1 MEHGGDIY
9 GNKNIELDFSVNL
22 SPIGPPRE
30 VVQEIRSISGD
41 GLQKLIMSYPDPA
54 YRELRGALAR
64 KLEIP
69 GEWIV
74 CGNGASELLMAAA
87 QAVCPGRAMIPVPTY
102 QGYERV
108 LEAAGAEIL
117 FYELTREQGFALT
130 GEFMESEEGIRRLAE
145 TRAET
150 GWNSESGVE
159 SESEPA
165 AEAAV
170 KSESGAM
177 LFLCNPNNPSGKCIE
192 PALLKEIAQYCKG
205 NRIFLVVD
213 ECYLELLEDAWS
225 RTMRHSLTENPYL
238 IIVGAFTKTYAMPG
252 IRLGYLLTSNS
263 ELRGKVRL
271 RQPEWSISMTAQRA
285 GIAALGASHYLSEA
299 RQAVQ
304 AEREYVCRELREL
317 GMDVMEGEAPFVMFR
332 SEKELYEPLKEKG
345 ILIRRCDGIRGVR
358 GGSED
363 GYYYRIGLRRH
374 EDNRRL
380 MEEIGDLLR

>member
-54 YRELRGALAR
+54 YRELRGVLAR

-87 QAVCPGRAMIPVPTY
+87 LAVCPGRAMIPVPTY

-117 FYELTREQGFALT
+117 FYELTGEQGFALT
-130 GEFMESEEGIRRLAE
+130 GEFMESAEGIRRLAE
-145 TRAET
+145 IGAGTDL
-150 GWNSESGVE
+150 
-159 SESEPA
+159 
-165 AEAAV
+165 
-170 KSESGAM
+170 ESGAM

-225 RTMRHSLTENPYL
+225 RTMRHSLAENPYL

-271 RQPEWSISMTAQRA
+271 QQPEWSISMTAQRA

-299 RQAVQ
+299 RRAVQ

-332 SEKELYEPLKEKG
+332 SEKELYEPLNEKG

-358 GGSED
+358 GGSEG
-363 GYYYRIGLRRH
+363 GYYYRIGLRSH

-380 MEEIGDLLR
+380 MKEISTLLR

>member
-1 MEHGGDIY
+1 LEHGGDIY

-30 VVQEIRSISGD
+30 VVQEIRSISGVE
-41 GLQKLIMSYPDPA
+41 LQKLIMSYPDPS
-54 YRELRGALAR
+54 YRELRHALGR
-64 KLEIP
+64 KLESP
-69 GEWIV
+69 EEWIV

-87 QAVCPGRAMIPVPTY
+87 QAVRPGRAMIPVPTY

-130 GEFMESEEGIRRLAE
+130 GEFMESAEGIRRLAE
-145 TRAET
+145 IGAGTDL
-150 GWNSESGVE
+150 
-159 SESEPA
+159 
-165 AEAAV
+165 
-170 KSESGAM
+170 ESGAM

-213 ECYLELLEDAWS
+213 ECYLELLADARS
-225 RTMRHSLTENPYL
+225 RTMRHSLAENPYL

-263 ELRGKVRL
+263 ELRGKIRL

-285 GIAALGASHYLSEA
+285 GIAALGAADYLSEA
-299 RQAVQ
+299 RRAVQ
-304 AEREYVCRELREL
+304 AEREYVCRELRKL

-358 GGSED
+358 GGSEG

-374 EDNRRL
+374 EDNLRL
-380 MEEIGDLLR
+380 MKEIGDLLR

>member
-30 VVQEIRSISGD
+30 VVQEIRSISGE

-54 YRELRGALAR
+54 YRELRHALAR

-69 GEWIV
+69 EEWIV

-87 QAVCPGRAMIPVPTY
+87 QAVHPERAMIPVPTY

-117 FYELTREQGFALT
+117 FYELTGEQGFALT
-130 GEFMESEEGIRRLAE
+130 GEFMESAEGIRRLAE
-145 TRAET
+145 TGAET
-150 GWNSESGVE
+150 GWNTESGVE
-159 SESEPA
+159 PA
-165 AEAAV
+165 
-170 KSESGAM
+170 SGAM

-192 PALLKEIAQYCKG
+192 PALLKEIAQYCKA

-213 ECYLELLEDAWS
+213 ECYLELLADARS
-225 RTMRHSLTENPYL
+225 RTMRHSLAENPYL

-271 RQPEWSISMTAQRA
+271 QQPEWSISMTAQRA

-304 AEREYVCRELREL
+304 AEREYFGRELREL

-358 GGSED
+358 GGSEG
-363 GYYYRIGLRRH
+363 GYYYRIGLRSH

-380 MEEIGDLLR
+380 MKEISTLLR

>member
-30 VVQEIRSISGD
+30 VVREIRSISDD
-41 GLQKLIMSYPDPA
+41 GLQKLIMSYPDPS
-54 YRELRGALAR
+54 YRELRHALAR
-64 KLEIP
+64 KLESP
-69 GEWIV
+69 EEWIV
-74 CGNGASELLMAAA
+74 CGNGASELLMAAT
-87 QAVCPGRAMIPVPTY
+87 QAVRPERAMIPVPTY

-117 FYELTREQGFALT
+117 FYELTGEQGFALT
-130 GEFMESEEGIRRLAE
+130 GEFMESAEGIRRLAE
-145 TRAET
+145 TGAET
-150 GWNSESGVE
+150 GWNTESGVE
-159 SESEPA
+159 SDSEPA
-165 AEAAV
+165 AEPA
-170 KSESGAM
+170 SEAM

-192 PALLKEIAQYCKG
+192 PALLKEIARYCKA

-213 ECYLELLEDAWS
+213 ECYLELLEDARF
-225 RTMRHSLTENPYL
+225 RTMRHSVAENPYL
-238 IIVGAFTKTYAMPG
+238 VIVGAFTKTYAMPG

-263 ELRGKVRL
+263 ELRKEVRL

-285 GIAALGASHYLSEA
+285 GIAALDASDYLSEA

-358 GGSED
+358 GGSEG
-363 GYYYRIGLRRH
+363 GYYYRIGLRRR

-380 MEEIGDLLR
+380 MKEIGDLLR

>member
-30 VVQEIRSISGD
+30 VVQEIRSISGE

-54 YRELRGALAR
+54 YRELRHALAR

-69 GEWIV
+69 EEWIV

-87 QAVCPGRAMIPVPTY
+87 QAVRPERAMIPVPTY

-117 FYELTREQGFALT
+117 FYELTGEQGFALT
-130 GEFMESEEGIRRLAE
+130 GEFMESAEGIRRLAE
-145 TRAET
+145 TGAET
-150 GWNSESGVE
+150 GWNTESGVE
-159 SESEPA
+159 PA
-165 AEAAV
+165 
-170 KSESGAM
+170 SGAM

-192 PALLKEIAQYCKG
+192 PALLKEIAQYCKA

-213 ECYLELLEDAWS
+213 ECYLELLADARF
-225 RTMRHSLTENPYL
+225 RTMRNSLAENPYL

-271 RQPEWSISMTAQRA
+271 QQPEWSISMTAQRA

-304 AEREYVCRELREL
+304 AEREYFGRELREL

-358 GGSED
+358 GGSEG
-363 GYYYRIGLRRH
+363 GYYYRIGLRSH

-380 MEEIGDLLR
+380 MKEISTLLR